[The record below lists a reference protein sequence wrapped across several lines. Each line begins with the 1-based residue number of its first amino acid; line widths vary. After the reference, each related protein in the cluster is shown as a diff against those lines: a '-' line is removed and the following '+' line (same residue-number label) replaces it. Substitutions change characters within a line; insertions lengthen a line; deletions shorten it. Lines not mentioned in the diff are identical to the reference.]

1 MAKKRSIILIGMLC
15 LIGFKPFSFG
25 AEVVE
30 DLKLP
35 LAYLPSA
42 SFEFE
47 PVVEGKEV
55 VHDFV
60 IQNKG
65 AGDLKIQNV
74 RTD

>member
-1 MAKKRSIILIGMLC
+1 MAKKRRLILIGVLC
-15 LIGFKPFSFG
+15 LIGFKPFYSG
-25 AEVVE
+25 AEVGG

-42 SFEFE
+42 HFEFE

-55 VHDFV
+55 IHDFV

-65 AGDLKIQNV
+65 EALLQV
-74 RTD
+74 RSVKTD

>member
-35 LAYLPSA
+35 LAYLPSGCRRKRSRPRFCYPEQRA
-42 SFEFE
+42 STSSG
-47 PVVEGKEV
+47 PK
-55 VHDFV
+55 
-60 IQNKG
+60 
-65 AGDLKIQNV
+65 
-74 RTD
+74 R